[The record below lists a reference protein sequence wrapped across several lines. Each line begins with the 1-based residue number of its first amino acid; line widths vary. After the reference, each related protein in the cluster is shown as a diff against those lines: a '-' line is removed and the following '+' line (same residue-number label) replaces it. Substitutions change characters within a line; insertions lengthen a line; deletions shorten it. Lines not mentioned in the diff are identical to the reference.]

1 MTLKMWKLFSNRF
14 LNVFAKVISITAL
27 DLADKLFYLFINIY
41 FNILT
46 KFFHSFFFLGMT
58 INIMLN
64 YFFSKTFFI

>member
-27 DLADKLFYLFINIY
+27 DLADKVLYLFINIY

-46 KFFHSFFFLGMT
+46 KFFHSFFLGMT